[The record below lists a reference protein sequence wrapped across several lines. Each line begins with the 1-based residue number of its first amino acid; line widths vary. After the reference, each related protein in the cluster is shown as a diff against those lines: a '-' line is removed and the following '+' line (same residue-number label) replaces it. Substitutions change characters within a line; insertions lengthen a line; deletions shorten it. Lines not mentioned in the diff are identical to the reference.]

1 MTLAFH
7 VSVVFVV
14 ACFVCQ
20 KQLIFFKKILFV
32 GRAHF
37 PCGFMHCRFTGEP
50 RTNAK
55 SLK

>member
-20 KQLIFFKKILFV
+20 KQLIFFFILFV

-37 PCGFMHCRFTGEP
+37 PCIVGLQVNRELTP
-50 RTNAK
+50 SR
-55 SLK
+55 